1 MIEIYFRNNEYI
13 QLSLYKMENKEIK
26 KQEDSEEKVGVV
38 PASQIEGSDA
48 DTDSSGEASI
58 ENKKEQIS
66 KSDAD
71 ADQQTAE
78 NDE

>member
-1 MIEIYFRNNEYI
+1 
-13 QLSLYKMENKEIK
+13 MENKETK
-26 KQEDSEEKVGVV
+26 KQENREEKVGVI

-48 DTDSSGEASI
+48 DSDNSGEASI

-71 ADQQTAE
+71 ADQQTTE
-78 NDE
+78 

>member
-1 MIEIYFRNNEYI
+1 
-13 QLSLYKMENKEIK
+13 MENKETK
-26 KQEDSEEKVGVV
+26 KQEDSEEKIGVV

-48 DTDSSGEASI
+48 DSDNSGEASI

-71 ADQQTAE
+71 ADTGTTK
-78 NDE
+78 

>member
-1 MIEIYFRNNEYI
+1 
-13 QLSLYKMENKEIK
+13 MENKATK
-26 KQEDSEEKVGVV
+26 KQEDSEEKIGVI

-48 DTDSSGEASI
+48 DTDSSGEVSI

-71 ADQQTAE
+71 ADEQTAE
-78 NDE
+78 NDQ